1 MSWCNL
7 KIMTTAME
15 NWQNVM
21 LEYSTELTVNILSK
35 KCSLKIPVQRVSFVD
50 FVSSVSVTRSHIFV
64 FIIFKTHLFSC
75 LEPHKQ
81 NLTYFYYIEVYYI
94 LYWGRSRNISS
105 HKSLKMFLNDWMNQP
120 FMDFSNKGVHIF
132 HNQKY
137 LKNSFAQQSVINAK
151 TVYWKGHTSLLVK
164 LY

>member
-1 MSWCNL
+1 
-7 KIMTTAME
+7 MTTAVE

-21 LEYSTELTVNILSK
+21 LKYSTDLAVNILSK
-35 KCSLKIPVQRVSFVD
+35 KCSLKIAVQRVSSVD
-50 FVSSVSVTRSHIFV
+50 FISSVSVTRSHIFV
-64 FIIFKTHLFSC
+64 FIIFKTYLFSC

-81 NLTYFYYIEVYYI
+81 NLTYFYYIEVYYT
-94 LYWGRSRNISS
+94 LYWGGSRNISS

-120 FMDFSNKGVHIF
+120 FMDFSNKGLHTSP
-132 HNQKY
+132 NQKY

-151 TVYWKGHTSLLVK
+151 TVYRKGHTSLLVK